1 MSGRDIARQ
10 FVSPEEDTP
19 SVDLSRT
26 GFTGPFGALSA
37 GKTIRLPMDIEDEL
51 MRRSVRLGMSYG
63 EYVRHVLV
71 AHVVG
76 ADAARRMTAERLER
90 VIGSGS
96 DKHRE

>member
-1 MSGRDIARQ
+1 MSGRDEVQ
-10 FVSPEEDTP
+10 EFVSAEEDTP
-19 SVDLSRT
+19 PGFSRN
-26 GFTGPFGALSA
+26 GFTSPFGPLSA
-37 GKTIRLPMDIEDEL
+37 GKTIRLPMEIEDEL
-51 MRRSVRLGMSYG
+51 LRRSGREGMSFG
-63 EYVRHVLV
+63 EYVRHVLT

>member
-1 MSGRDIARQ
+1 
-10 FVSPEEDTP
+10 
-19 SVDLSRT
+19 
-26 GFTGPFGALSA
+26 
-37 GKTIRLPMDIEDEL
+37 

-96 DKHRE
+96 DEHRE

>member
-1 MSGRDIARQ
+1 MSQADVVREVMFAQ
-10 FVSPEEDTP
+10 EDTP
-19 SVDLSRT
+19 PVDLSRT
-26 GFTGPFGALSA
+26 GFTSPFGALSA

-96 DKHRE
+96 DEHRE

>member
-19 SVDLSRT
+19 PDLSRT
-26 GFTGPFGALSA
+26 GFTSPFGPLSP
-37 GKTIRLPMDIEDEL
+37 GKTVRLPTDIEDEL
-51 MRRSVRLGMSYG
+51 MRRSAREGMSFG
-63 EYVRHVLV
+63 EYVRHVLT

>member
-1 MSGRDIARQ
+1 MSGRDVVQ
-10 FVSPEEDTP
+10 EFVSAEEDTP
-19 SVDLSRT
+19 PDLSRT
-26 GFTGPFGALSA
+26 GFTSPFGPLSP
-37 GKTIRLPMDIEDEL
+37 GKTVRLPTDIEDEL

-63 EYVRHVLV
+63 EYVRHVLT

-96 DKHRE
+96 DEHRE